1 MKEITKARL
10 IHIANDIQAIE
21 MSEMTNAILAVKL
34 EKNITEK
41 TIRTNYISS
50 LKQLIIKKNINIYF
64 DNLLEHGEIK
74 IYFKNGD
81 IRTYLLVD

>member
-1 MKEITKARL
+1 MKEITKERL
-10 IHIANDIQAIE
+10 MHIANDIQAIE

-41 TIRTNYISS
+41 TRRTNYISS

-64 DNLLEHGEIK
+64 DNLLEYGEIK

-81 IRTYLLVD
+81 IRIYLLVD